1 MLADFIRGR
10 PALRRPAS
18 FVLRIL
24 DIAVA
29 AASQAVCR
37 AVLAV
42 VPVRH
47 AAKLQEKF
55 DLYAPLDYPKG
66 NMRLGVSTYGEYKRA
81 TRACSK
87 EPDTVR
93 WIETRV
99 KPGEVFYDI
108 GANVGAYSFVAL
120 AHTRRGCRVYAFEP
134 SFSTFASLC
143 KNIYANRCGDRMTPV
158 QVALSNKT
166 ALVTFKYS
174 NLQPGAAFHAVG
186 RSLDDNDP
194 VHVLEWDED
203 ILAQRGL
210 HGRNV
215 SKGAVFEPMLSQP
228 IFAFKLDDLVE
239 KFGIE
244 APQHIKIDV
253 DGAELDVLQ
262 GAADVLAR
270 PQMLTLL
277 IEMHRSVQPP
287 IDDFLATRGLLVS
300 EVNPC
305 SGEEYVNVVYERR

>member
-1 MLADFIRGR
+1 MLADFIRR
-10 PALRRPAS
+10 QPVLRRPAS
-18 FVLRIL
+18 FVLRTL
-24 DIAVA
+24 DTVAA

-42 VPVRH
+42 VPIRH

-66 NMRLGVSTYGEYKRA
+66 NMRLSVSTYGEYKRA

-99 KPGEVFYDI
+99 KPDEVFYDI

-120 AHTRRGCRVYAFEP
+120 AHTGRGCRVYAFEP

-194 VHVLEWDED
+194 IHVLEWDED

-210 HGRNV
+210 RGRNV

-228 IFAFKLDDLVE
+228 IFAFKVDDLVE
-239 KFGIE
+239 RFGIE

-262 GAADVLAR
+262 GASDVLAR
-270 PQMLTLL
+270 PQMRSLL

-287 IDDFLATRGLLVS
+287 IDEFLAMRGLLVS

>member
-1 MLADFIRGR
+1 MLANFIRSQ
-10 PALRRPAS
+10 PVLRRPAS
-18 FVLRIL
+18 FVLRTL
-24 DIAVA
+24 DA
-29 AASQAVCR
+29 AAAAGSQAICR
-37 AVLAV
+37 MVLAV
-42 VPVRH
+42 LPVRH
-47 AAKLQEKF
+47 AARLQEKF
-55 DLYAPLDYPKG
+55 DLYAPLDYTRG
-66 NMRLGVSTYGEYKRA
+66 DMRLSVSTYGEYKRA

-93 WIETRV
+93 WIETRL
-99 KPGEVFYDI
+99 KAGEVFYYV
-108 GANVGAYSFVAL
+108 GANVGAYSFVSL
-120 AHTRRGCRVYAFEP
+120 AHTDRDCRVYAFEP
-134 SFSTFASLC
+134 SFSTFSSLC
-143 KNIYANRCGDRMTPV
+143 KNIYANGCSDRMTPV

-210 HGRNV
+210 RGRNV
-215 SKGAVFEPMLSQP
+215 SKGAVFEPVLSQP
-228 IFAFKLDDLVE
+228 VFAFRLDDLVGT
-239 KFGIE
+239 FGID
-244 APQHIKIDV
+244 APHHLKLDV

-270 PQMLTLL
+270 PQMRSLL

-287 IDDFLATRGLLVS
+287 IDAFLATKGLHVS

-305 SGEEYVNVVYERR
+305 SGEEYVNVIYERR